1 MNSSLW
7 VNSGAFTAT
16 LINVHRPGYFTMVKN
31 NLKHLME
38 QDPQYI
44 CHAVTPGGKNKMFKL

>member
-38 QDPQYI
+38 QGPQYI
-44 CHAVTPGGKNKMFKL
+44 CHAVTPGGKN